1 MREYYLMVISGTL
14 TMLSGGLLWPVY
26 VPYVRTEFTASLQVV
41 GLAVSGYFLLRM
53 LSEFPIGVLSDRT
66 GPKAPLIIGRVLA
79 VSGSYMCYRTT
90 NIWVLIFAR
99 TIWGMGDASFF
110 CIGMSYVSKLFT
122 SERRGRA
129 IGIFQAVEMI
139 GGLIGQTV
147 GGYTASQYGPRINFF
162 LTTIMA
168 LVALLSV
175 SMIKGEGRTQKIKKD
190 ISFIPSKD
198 EIVKV
203 LNRVVLIACI
213 INLVVMIINQGLLAT
228 ILPLYVIESIGFSL
242 KDYAFL
248 VSAGTIGSITGNL
261 VGGALSDKIGRK
273 RILLIAFIIGTL
285 SILGLTIF
293 TTLVPMLAL
302 MFFKGIFWGIVYG
315 VVPAYIADSVP
326 DEVRGIGIGTFRTFM
341 DMGGLI
347 GPVAMTTIVTFIGVN
362 GYLYSFYIGAA
373 SIIFLI
379 LLTLSLD
386 DTTPTY
392 DE

>member
-1 MREYYLMVISGTL
+1 
-14 TMLSGGLLWPVY
+14 
-26 VPYVRTEFTASLQVV
+26 
-41 GLAVSGYFLLRM
+41 
-53 LSEFPIGVLSDRT
+53 
-66 GPKAPLIIGRVLA
+66 
-79 VSGSYMCYRTT
+79 
-90 NIWVLIFAR
+90 
-99 TIWGMGDASFF
+99 
-110 CIGMSYVSKLFT
+110 
-122 SERRGRA
+122 
-129 IGIFQAVEMI
+129 
-139 GGLIGQTV
+139 
-147 GGYTASQYGPRINFF
+147 
-162 LTTIMA
+162 MA

-175 SMIKGEGRTQKIKKD
+175 SMIKGEGRDQKIKKD

-198 EIVKV
+198 DIVKV

-228 ILPLYVIESIGFSL
+228 ILPLYVIENIGLSL

-273 RILLIAFIIGTL
+273 RILLISFIIGTL

-293 TTLVPMLAL
+293 TTLIPMLAL

-347 GPVAMTTIVTFIGVN
+347 GPVAMTTIVTLIGIN